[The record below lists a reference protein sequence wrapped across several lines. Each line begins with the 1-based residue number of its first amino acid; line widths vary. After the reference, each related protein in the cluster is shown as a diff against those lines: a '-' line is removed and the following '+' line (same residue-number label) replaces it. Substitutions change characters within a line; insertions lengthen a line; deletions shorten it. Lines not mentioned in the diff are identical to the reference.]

1 MQREQNILSQKSCID
16 GVPALAK
23 DLISWMISANYRPT
37 SKEVLK
43 HAFFWDESKKL
54 EFICDISDRVEKD
67 SGSIGLIRWL
77 LSKCT

>member
-1 MQREQNILSQKSCID
+1 MQREQNILAQRSCID

-23 DLISWMISANYRPT
+23 DLISWMISANNRPT
-37 SKEVLK
+37 SKDVLR

-67 SGSIGLIRWL
+67 NGSINLKRWL
-77 LSKCT
+77 FS